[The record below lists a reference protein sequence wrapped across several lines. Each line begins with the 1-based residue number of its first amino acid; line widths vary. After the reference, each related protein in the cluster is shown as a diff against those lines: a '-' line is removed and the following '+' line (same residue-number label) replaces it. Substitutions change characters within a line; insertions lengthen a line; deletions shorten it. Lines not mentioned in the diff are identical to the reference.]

1 MSNSHLLET
10 LYTTHSSGKVGS
22 WQIEVKCPLETRGA
36 IIITRAKKT
45 LDGKATENIRTIAK
59 GKNIGRSNETSALD
73 QALSEARSKIS
84 KKVDKG
90 YTFEQP
96 QEGQVATNGLGLT
109 KPMLATEHSKV
120 KNVPY
125 PALAQPKLDG
135 NRCLAARIDG
145 EVKLWSRGSKYIDLP
160 HVSEALESILTDEST
175 ILDGELYCHGYPL
188 QTINGWIKKAKPE
201 SINIQYH
208 VYDMVIDEPYQERV
222 AQLETLV
229 PDNHSH
235 IVLTDTKLVEN
246 EEEVMA
252 LHQQWVDD
260 GYEGAIVRT
269 NDKGYEPKRSK
280 SLIKV
285 KSFQDAEFN
294 IVDVIEGTPRIKDGE
309 TLNVAIYV
317 CETDEGKRF
326 NVTAPGTMYEKH
338 SAWQER
344 LSAIGRALT
353 VKFFNLTNDGLPF
366 LPVALRLRDDL

>member
-1 MSNSHLLET
+1 M
-10 LYTTHSSGKVGS
+10 KF
-22 WQIEVKCPLETRGA
+22 QK
-36 IIITRAKKT
+36 
-45 LDGKATENIRTIAK
+45 
-59 GKNIGRSNETSALD
+59 
-73 QALSEARSKIS
+73 Q
-84 KKVDKG
+84 
-90 YTFEQP
+90 
-96 QEGQVATNGLGLT
+96 
-109 KPMLATEHSKV
+109 
-120 KNVPY
+120 
-125 PALAQPKLDG
+125 DG

-160 HVSEALESILTDEST
+160 HIAEALESILTDEKT

-222 AQLETLV
+222 AQIETLI
-229 PDNHSH
+229 PDNHNY
-235 IVLTDTKLVEN
+235 IVLTDTQLVES
-246 EEEVMA
+246 EEAVMA

-260 GYEGAIVRT
+260 GYEGAIIRT

-317 CETDEGKRF
+317 CETDDGKRF
-326 NVTAPGTMYEKH
+326 NVTAPGTMFEKH

-344 LSAIGRALT
+344 LSVIGRALT
-353 VKFFNLTNDGLPF
+353 VKFFNLTAGGIPF